1 MLQRLEVI
9 DFLRGFSIFT
19 IVLMHLLQSYPISP
33 FLMVASSFG
42 GAGVHV
48 FILCSGFGLY
58 LSYLNKTLTYT
69 QFLKRRFLKVYLP
82 YIIIILVSAL
92 IPFYNTSSDKLLQIL
107 SHIFLFK
114 MFFNDLENSFGGQMW
129 FVSTII
135 QFYLI
140 WPLLLKL
147 FNKSTGVIY
156 ALLISM
162 LWATIVAMLGKS
174 DVRVWNSFFLQYL
187 WEFVL
192 GMYLAKCYKLN
203 SEIVNLLNF
212 KILVPVCMICVAFT
226 GLAGLKGG
234 IWKLYNDI
242 PSMIGYLFILLI
254 IYKLHVKPINGL
266 FVFTNKIS
274 YEWYLVHM
282 LVFGCTFYY
291 LYKLEI
297 FSMVVIAVISFIFSY
312 VVACLYH
319 WILGKMKIF

>member
-1 MLQRLEVI
+1 
-9 DFLRGFSIFT
+9 
-19 IVLMHLLQSYPISP
+19 
-33 FLMVASSFG
+33 
-42 GAGVHV
+42 
-48 FILCSGFGLY
+48 
-58 LSYLNKTLTYT
+58 
-69 QFLKRRFLKVYLP
+69 
-82 YIIIILVSAL
+82 
-92 IPFYNTSSDKLLQIL
+92 
-107 SHIFLFK
+107 

-140 WPLLLKL
+140 WPFLLKL
-147 FNKSTGVIY
+147 FNKSIGVIY

-212 KILVPVCMICVAFT
+212 KILVPVCILCVAFT
-226 GLAGLKGG
+226 GVAGLKGG

-242 PSMIGYLFILLI
+242 PSMIGYLL
-254 IYKLHVKPINGL
+254 
-266 FVFTNKIS
+266 TNKIS

-282 LVFGCTFYY
+282 LVFSCTFYY
-291 LYKLEI
+291 LYKLET
-297 FSMVVIAVISFIFSY
+297 FGMVAIAVISFIFSY

-319 WILGKMKIF
+319 WILSKMKIF

>member
-19 IVLMHLLQSYPISP
+19 IVLMHLLQSYPIPP
-33 FLMVASSFG
+33 FLMAASSFG

-58 LSYLNKTLTYT
+58 LSYLNKPLTYSL
-69 QFLKRRFLKVYLP
+69 FLKRRFLKVYLP

-140 WPLLLKL
+140 WPFLLKL
-147 FNKSTGVIY
+147 FNKSIGVIY

-162 LWATIVAMLGKS
+162 LWAT
-174 DVRVWNSFFLQYL
+174 R
-187 WEFVL
+187 
-192 GMYLAKCYKLN
+192 YK
-203 SEIVNLLNF
+203 
-212 KILVPVCMICVAFT
+212 
-226 GLAGLKGG
+226 
-234 IWKLYNDI
+234 I
-242 PSMIGYLFILLI
+242 P
-254 IYKLHVKPINGL
+254 
-266 FVFTNKIS
+266 
-274 YEWYLVHM
+274 
-282 LVFGCTFYY
+282 
-291 LYKLEI
+291 
-297 FSMVVIAVISFIFSY
+297 
-312 VVACLYH
+312 
-319 WILGKMKIF
+319 

>member
-1 MLQRLEVI
+1 
-9 DFLRGFSIFT
+9 
-19 IVLMHLLQSYPISP
+19 
-33 FLMVASSFG
+33 
-42 GAGVHV
+42 
-48 FILCSGFGLY
+48 
-58 LSYLNKTLTYT
+58 
-69 QFLKRRFLKVYLP
+69 
-82 YIIIILVSAL
+82 
-92 IPFYNTSSDKLLQIL
+92 
-107 SHIFLFK
+107 

-140 WPLLLKL
+140 WPFLLKL
-147 FNKSTGVIY
+147 FNKSIGVIY

-212 KILVPVCMICVAFT
+212 KIFVPVCILCVAFT
-226 GLAGLKGG
+226 GVAGLKGG

-242 PSMIGYLFILLI
+242 PSMIGYLFTLLI
-254 IYKLHVKPINGL
+254 IYKLHIKLINGL
-266 FVFTNKIS
+266 FVLTNKIS

-282 LVFGCTFYY
+282 LVFSCTFYY
-291 LYKLEI
+291 LYKLET
-297 FSMVVIAVISFIFSY
+297 FGMVAIADNSFIFSY

-319 WILGKMKIF
+319 WILSKM

>member
-19 IVLMHLLQSYPISP
+19 IVLMHLLQSFPISP
-33 FLMVASSFG
+33 FLMAASSFG

-58 LSYLNKTLTYT
+58 LSYLNRPLTYI

-82 YIIIILVSAL
+82 YIII
-92 IPFYNTSSDKLLQIL
+92 N
-107 SHIFLFK
+107 
-114 MFFNDLENSFGGQMW
+114 LESSFGLQMW

-135 QFYLI
+135 QFYLL

-156 ALLISM
+156 ALLISL
-162 LWATIVAMLGKS
+162 LWTTIVAMLGKS

-212 KILVPVCMICVAFT
+212 KILVPVCILCVAFT
-226 GLAGLKGG
+226 GVAGLKGG

-242 PSMIGYLFILLI
+242 PSMIGYLFTLLI
-254 IYKLHVKPINGL
+254 IYKLHIKLINGL
-266 FVFTNKIS
+266 FVLTNKIS

-282 LVFGCTFYY
+282 LVFSCTFYY
-291 LYKLEI
+291 LYKLET
-297 FSMVVIAVISFIFSY
+297 FGMVAIAVISFIFSY

-319 WILGKMKIF
+319 WILSKMKIF